1 MMKRANETH
10 ISEEME
16 NKQTIALSHA
26 IFSEKVIVQ
35 VIVSFLT
42 LYELSPL
49 AQTCYKLR
57 NMIKKL
63 CLNYRHICHLR
74 STPIFDKKLY
84 YEGLW
89 RSNLPSCI
97 QIAWNKFY
105 KDPLVFWANDRVS
118 REVAECSSYDTIQ
131 FIFSLYLSRV
141 PSDDPGMNAA
151 WMSLC
156 YGFVRSKYFNKRD
169 MEKLMFDCTQ
179 QYSIVISQLQFESIF
194 IHLYLTR
201 YKRVDKIFEVLC
213 KKRPDI
219 DTKSILAVSLRHVV
233 LNNNGRN
240 GPFEVLLPR
249 FTPESLITEFIR
261 SSFFRGIDTAQFI
274 VEHDHKQTLKNIT
287 ESLYNQR
294 WKQVPALNEYID
306 NL

>member
-1 MMKRANETH
+1 MKRANETH

-63 CLNYRHICHLR
+63 CLDYRHICHLR

-84 YEGLW
+84 FEGLW

-97 QIAWNKFY
+97 QIAWNRFY
-105 KDPLVFWANDRVS
+105 KDPLVFWANDQVS

-131 FIFSLYLSRV
+131 FIFSLYLGRGS
-141 PSDDPGMNAA
+141 SDDPGMKAA
-151 WMSLC
+151 WMNLC
-156 YGFVRSKYFNKRD
+156 HGFIHSKYFNRRD
-169 MEKLMFDCTQ
+169 MGKLMFDCTK
-179 QYSIVISQLQFESIF
+179 QYSIVISQLQFERIF
-194 IHLYLTR
+194 VDLYLTR
-201 YKRVDKIFEVLC
+201 YKRADKLFEVLC
-213 KKRPDI
+213 KNRPDI
-219 DTKSILAVSLRHVV
+219 NGKAIVSKV
-233 LNNNGRN
+233 LLQIISSDSQNGV
-240 GPFEVLLPR
+240 FKVLLPR
-249 FTPESLITEFIR
+249 VTPEILITEFLRTYYFSNIN
-261 SSFFRGIDTAQFI
+261 TAQFI
-274 VEHDHKQTLKNIT
+274 VEHDHKQTLKNIA